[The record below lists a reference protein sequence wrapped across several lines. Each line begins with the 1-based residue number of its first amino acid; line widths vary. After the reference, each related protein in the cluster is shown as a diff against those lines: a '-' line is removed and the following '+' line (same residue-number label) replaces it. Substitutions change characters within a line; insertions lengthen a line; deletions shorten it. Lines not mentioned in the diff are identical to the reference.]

1 MTPKAQNPARSGELL
16 VACGSQQAASPC
28 PHVLAQGVGPVH
40 PVGPGVCSFIPSC
53 NPCFLPAWDSPRPA
67 RELLHLK
74 GHRALKWVAAGGRGG
89 ITPCWHVPVPSP
101 PPVLARAA
109 GGGAAGGWD
118 GTRPA
123 RATTVPPAR
132 AITVPPARAITVP
145 SPCHHRATSLCHH
158 RATSPCHQP
167 VPLPCHRSSDTALV
181 GGETTGEPRA
191 PIPLRGSTK
200 QEWALPMKGRQRILA
215 SQGLVKFAFQ
225 LKAKGKN
232 IVI

>member
-16 VACGSQQAASPC
+16 VACGSQQAMSPC
-28 PHVLAQGVGPVH
+28 PHVLAQGVGPIH
-40 PVGPGVCSFIPSC
+40 PAGPGVCGFIPSC
-53 NPCFLPAWDSPRPA
+53 NPCFLPAWESPRPV

-74 GHRALKWVAAGGRGG
+74 GHRALKSVAAGGRGG

-101 PPVLARAA
+101 PPVPARAA

-123 RATTVPPAR
+123 RAITVPPTR
-132 AITVPPARAITVP
+132 AITVPPQQRHC
-145 SPCHHRATSLCHH
+145 PCRWGDS
-158 RATSPCHQP
+158 R
-167 VPLPCHRSSDTALV
+167 
-181 GGETTGEPRA
+181 GA

-200 QEWALPMKGRQRILA
+200 QEWALPTKGRQRILA

-225 LKAKGKN
+225 PKIEGKK